1 MSEVEKLNEQ
11 IAKLQAERD
20 SAMLRERD
28 DVLAKIREQIKAY
41 GFKTSDFK
49 YVLATRKKRGTV
61 TKKTTVKKTSR

>member
-28 DVLAKIREQIKAY
+28 DVLAKIKEQIKAY

-61 TKKTTVKKTSR
+61 TKKATVKKTSR

>member
-1 MSEVEKLNEQ
+1 MSEVEKLNAQ
-11 IAKLQAERD
+11 ITKLQEERD

-49 YVLATRKKRGTV
+49 YVLTTRRKRGTV
-61 TKKTTVKKTSR
+61 AKKTTAKKTGK

>member
-1 MSEVEKLNEQ
+1 MREVEKLNEQ

-20 SAMLRERD
+20 NAMLRERD
-28 DVLAKIREQIKAY
+28 DVLAKIRDQIKAY

-61 TKKTTVKKTSR
+61 ANKPAIKKVGK

>member
-1 MSEVEKLNEQ
+1 MSEVETLIEP

-28 DVLAKIREQIKAY
+28 DVLAKIKEQIKAY

-61 TKKTTVKKTSR
+61 AKKTTAKKTSK

>member
-11 IAKLQAERD
+11 IVKLQAERD

-28 DVLAKIREQIKAY
+28 DVLAKIREQMKAY

-49 YVLATRKKRGTV
+49 YVLMQKQIELRLV
-61 TKKTTVKKTSR
+61 